1 MNISFEFQIYF
12 SITKETM
19 PTNVT
24 APRISKTL
32 NVISIPT
39 YTRLTMVHV
48 IAILF
53 SGLIIFM
60 SALLLAQYV
69 CRYHKYQLAG
79 STSEDSPAHTPRA
92 SMGSLGPGQLPSRA
106 VSTTT
111 LFSEVVSFIKA
122 RPRGRWMKHARLR
135 ESVDGEALE
144 NSLQAKRTLR

>member
-1 MNISFEFQIYF
+1 
-12 SITKETM
+12 M

-24 APRISKTL
+24 APRISKAS

-60 SALLLAQYV
+60 SALLLFQYV
-69 CRYHKYQLAG
+69 CRYRKYQLAG
-79 STSEDSPAHTPRA
+79 SASEDSPAHTPRA
-92 SMGSLGPGQLPSRA
+92 SIGSLGPGLLPSRA

-144 NSLQAKRTLR
+144 NALQAKRTLR